1 VHLDGVLPDQLVLT
15 GLRVGDRVD
24 AHCTALGKTLLAGQ
38 IANPGDSEAS
48 RSATSSAPL
57 VTPLADPS
65 GPSLTQSVGASG
77 LDREISRAE
86 FERHT
91 EATLDDPAKL
101 MDDLRAVRLRGYAT
115 DLEEFA
121 VGLRCVA
128 APVRDAS
135 ARVIAAISLSGPS
148 LRLDEETLHGEIATA
163 VTAAASR
170 LSSELGSPI

>member
-1 VHLDGVLPDQLVLT
+1 MTRLVFW
-15 GLRVGDRVD
+15 
-24 AHCTALGKTLLAGQ
+24 
-38 IANPGDSEAS
+38 
-48 RSATSSAPL
+48 
-57 VTPLADPS
+57 
-65 GPSLTQSVGASG
+65 
-77 LDREISRAE
+77 LDRDGTIVDDPGY
-86 FERHT
+86 
-91 EATLDDPAKL
+91 LDDPAKL

-135 ARVIAAISLSGPS
+135 ARVIAALSLSGPS